1 MHLCVF
7 VCMCVCV
14 WLCHELLELIA
25 MQTSTS
31 TPTATLQLAVN
42 GQQLTLFFAY
52 IFTPFWNLLYRC
64 SKRRVWSLLLLLL
77 LLPAFIYLPF
87 AEAPSSVEWRFVV
100 CSCCFRRELKKNEQ
114 QQKETRRERVRGRRG
129 RGAGSGEGGGLEQ
142 PLGFAPL
149 RTSSST
155 RALYFETFTAQEE
168 TKLTPNGI
176 PYPLPH
182 PSLPPTH
189 TSPHSTDTP

>member
-1 MHLCVF
+1 M
-7 VCMCVCV
+7 
-14 WLCHELLELIA
+14 
-25 MQTSTS
+25 
-31 TPTATLQLAVN
+31 
-42 GQQLTLFFAY
+42 
-52 IFTPFWNLLYRC
+52 
-64 SKRRVWSLLLLLL
+64 LLLLLPVLLL

-114 QQKETRRERVRGRRG
+114 QQKETGRERVIGRRG
-129 RGAGSGEGGGLEQ
+129 RGVQ

-176 PYPLPH
+176 PYPL
-182 PSLPPTH
+182 LPPTH
-189 TSPHSTDTP
+189 TPLPIPRTRLSCQLHVDKRPRHGPTSGRQGVAGQCKD